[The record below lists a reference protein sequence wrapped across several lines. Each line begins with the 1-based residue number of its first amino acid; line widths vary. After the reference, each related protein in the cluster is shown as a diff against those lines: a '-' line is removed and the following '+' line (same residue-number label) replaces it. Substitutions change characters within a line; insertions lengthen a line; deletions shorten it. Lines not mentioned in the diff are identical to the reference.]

1 MTLEDFKVLARLG
14 SGVYSSV
21 YKARR
26 IIDDQFYAIK
36 KVKLLGMSQ
45 KEKENALNE
54 AIILAALHHPN
65 IVGYHEAILDS

>member
-1 MTLEDFKVLARLG
+1 MLARLG

-26 IIDDQFYAIK
+26 IVDDQFYAIK
-36 KVKLLGMSQ
+36 KVKLAGMNQ